1 MEIIRTRINVLH
13 LEDNKNDAELIK
25 TILTSG
31 HIVFT
36 IFLVDN
42 REDFLKILKEKNID
56 LIIADYSLPSF
67 DGLTALNLVREL
79 KMKIP
84 FIFVSGVLKEEIA
97 IEALH
102 HGATDYI
109 IKSKLER
116 LVPSVNRV
124 IQEINEREQSKKM
137 QEEITQQEVMY
148 QKIAERVRGFL
159 RMNLPS
165 GNFTLVDKYFAE
177 LSGYS
182 MNEWHQTPNFLQ
194 KIIHHDFLDYYN
206 ENFKK
211 MQQGFVPKVME
222 YKIIRKDDKER
233 WWIQFNLGAYDIDQ
247 KLLSISMVI
256 IDNTE
261 IKESQ
266 LKYQHIFENAIV
278 GIFRTDVKTGEIIEA
293 NDTMAQIFGYT
304 SIDEF
309 KKYSA
314 ITLYRNEE
322 QRKPFLKIIKN
333 EGYVLGYKM
342 QAKKKNGEQI
352 WISLSGRLYPR
363 EGYIEGFLIDISE
376 QKKAEDMLE
385 RDRRAYQIISEAA
398 LQAKDIPDLCNQVLV
413 GLIETLSFDFGIV
426 HLYNVNE
433 KLLRAVITYG
443 VAKKDIAQIVEI
455 ALDDTECYIAT
466 AARTKKAIFTP
477 DISKSKRKTFLQKK
491 VALYFPET
499 QSFVSWPIL
508 NAEGNLLGTVQI
520 LSKKPKELQE
530 EDRIFF
536 DTLLKFFAT
545 ALERKFGEKAL
556 QVSEEKYRNLFHA
569 TPIGIITCDK
579 KGIIQSVNK
588 IALHILGSPS
598 EEATKEIN
606 LLTFPLLVK
615 YGISKDLKTCLKTG
629 DLIQNERVYSTKW
642 GKEIILLYKI
652 FPLKN
657 QRGKITGAMSTFEDI
672 SERKKNEKLIQESE
686 RSYRLLAENIT
697 DVIFTLNLNW
707 EITYA
712 NPAIEDL
719 IGFNNK
725 EILVKTLDELLKPQ
739 SLEIALKTLSEELE
753 IEEIEGSGPNRSRII
768 ELEFNCKDGST
779 VLVEA
784 KVTFQR
790 DSDDEPI
797 GILGVLRDISKRK
810 KMKNK
815 N

>member
-1 MEIIRTRINVLH
+1 VEIIRTRINVLH

-25 TILTSG
+25 TMLTSG

-79 KMKIP
+79 KMNIP
-84 FIFVSGVLKEEIA
+84 FIFVSGVLKEEKA

-137 QEEITQQEVMY
+137 QEEITQQEVMF

-322 QRKPFLKIIKN
+322 QRKPFLKNIQN

-398 LQAKDIPDLCNQVLV
+398 LQAKDISDLCNQVLV

-426 HLYNVNE
+426 HLYSE
-433 KLLRAVITYG
+433 KKKLLNAIRTYG
-443 VAKKDIAQIVEI
+443 IAKKDITQIVKI
-455 ALDDTECYIAT
+455 ALDDPDCLT
-466 AARTKKAIFTP
+466 AEVARTKKAIFSP
-477 DISKSKRKTFLQKK
+477 DISKSKTFLQKK
-491 VALYFPET
+491 ISLHLPGIHG
-499 QSFVSWPIL
+499 FVSWPIL
-508 NAEGNLLGTVQI
+508 NAEGNLLGTIQI
-520 LSKKPKELQE
+520 SSKKAKKLTE
-530 EDRIFF
+530 EDKAFLEI
-536 DTLLKFFAT
+536 LVKFFAI

-556 QVSEEKYRNLFHA
+556 QVSEEEYRKLFHA

-579 KGIIQSVNK
+579 NGIIQSVNK

-615 YGISKDLKTCLKTG
+615 FGISKDLKTCLKTG

-672 SERKKNEKLIQESE
+672 SERKQNEKLLQESE
-686 RSYRLLAENIT
+686 RSYRLLAESIT
-697 DVIFTLNLNW
+697 DVIFTLNLDW

-725 EILVKTLDELLKPQ
+725 EILVKSLAELLKPQ
-739 SLEIALKTLSEELE
+739 SLELALKTLAEELE
-753 IEEIEGSGPNRSRII
+753 IEEIEGSNPIRSRII
-768 ELEFNCKDGST
+768 DLEFNCKDGST

-790 DSDDEPI
+790 DNDNKPI

-810 KMKNK
+810 EMKNK
-815 N
+815 D